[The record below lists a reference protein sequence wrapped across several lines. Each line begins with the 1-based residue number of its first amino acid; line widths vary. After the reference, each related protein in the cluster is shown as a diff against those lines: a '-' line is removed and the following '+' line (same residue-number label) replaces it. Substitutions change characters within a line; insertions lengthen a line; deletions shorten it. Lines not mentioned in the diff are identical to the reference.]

1 MNPLGKNMG
10 GWLSGRALPSHGR
23 GHRFESCSAHEDFFD
38 TLFAD
43 VAQLVEQLIRNQQ
56 VVSSILT
63 IGLRVSYEGDKDGR
77 KETLWC
83 L

>member
-1 MNPLGKNMG
+1 MNPLGRNMG

-38 TLFAD
+38 TWFAD
-43 VAQLVEQLIRNQQ
+43 VAQSVEQLIRNQQ

-63 IGLRVSYEGDKDGR
+63 VGLG
-77 KETLWC
+77 LF
-83 L
+83 